1 MAGASAD
8 VVDRLFR
15 RESGRAVASLA
26 RALGDIDLA
35 EEAVQD
41 AFAIALQRWP
51 SSGLPDNPA
60 AWITTTARN
69 RAIDQLRRQRRYA
82 DKVAFLEQEAQAVEE
97 SAEPFTPPTDMNAY
111 PDDRLALMFACCH
124 PSLAREAQMCLTLRS
139 LGGLTTREI
148 ARAFLESEPTV
159 AQRLVRAKRKIREA
173 VIPIAVPPPAALPE
187 RLAAVLAVVYLV
199 FNEGYLAT
207 TAETLTRAD
216 LCAEAIGLGRMLVE
230 MLPDEAEAGGL
241 LALMLLQDSRRA
253 ARVDEAGELVLLSD
267 QDRTKWDRGQ
277 IEEGLSALTRALAHG
292 RPGPYQ
298 IQAAIAAVHAEART
312 PEETDWREILAL
324 YDRLVAVD
332 PSPVI
337 QLNRAVAV
345 SMASGPASGL
355 RLIDDLGA
363 TGNMD
368 RYYLWHSARASLL
381 HRLGHHADAVE
392 AYRRALALATNPV
405 DQRFLE
411 REIARSEASS

>member
-1 MAGASAD
+1 
-8 VVDRLFR
+8 
-15 RESGRAVASLA
+15 
-26 RALGDIDLA
+26 
-35 EEAVQD
+35 
-41 AFAIALQRWP
+41 
-51 SSGLPDNPA
+51 LPDNPA

-82 DKVAFLEQEAQAVEE
+82 DKVAFLEQEAQAEE
-97 SAEPFTPPTDMNAY
+97 TAEPVTDPTDMNAY

-173 VIPIAVPPPAALPE
+173 VIPIAVPLPAALPE

-207 TAETLTRAD
+207 SAETLTRAD
-216 LCAEAIGLGRMLVE
+216 LCAEAIRLGGMLVE

-241 LALMLLQDSRRA
+241 LALMLLQDSRRG
-253 ARVDEAGELVLLSD
+253 ARVDEAGDLVLLSD
-267 QDRTKWDRGQ
+267 QDRTRWDRGQ
-277 IEEGLSALTRALAHG
+277 IEEGLSVLTRALARG

-345 SMASGPASGL
+345 SMASDPASGL
-355 RLIDDLGA
+355 RLIDELGA
-363 TGNMD
+363 AGNMD
-368 RYYLWHSARASLL
+368 RYYLWHSARAALL
-381 HRLGHHADAVE
+381 RRLGHHADAVE